1 MSAVG
6 NMKVNSVRNYSC
18 ITKPKKQTSAAF
30 GMPIGVSSS
39 IKNAANP
46 YRRLALASLRDK
58 KIENELKLMG
68 LI

>member
-1 MSAVG
+1 
-6 NMKVNSVRNYSC
+6 MKVNSVRNYNC
-18 ITKPKKQTSAAF
+18 IPKPKKLSDAAF

-39 IKNAANP
+39 LKNTSNP
-46 YRRLALASLRDK
+46 YYRLAVASLRDR